1 MPDDKLI
8 HFEAL
13 HAKFRDQDSASPQG
27 QIKWL
32 LKQGIPA
39 NVVDEAMISV
49 YEEIRGGKTFVS
61 GFEFDQYLLSVAR
74 GMQKK
79 ELDDHIIKLENF
91 YKGMREKWDKELAA
105 EQPVKK
111 PWYKRILG

>member
-1 MPDDKLI
+1 MADDKLI

-49 YEEIRGGKTFVS
+49 YEEVRGGKTFIS
-61 GFEFDQYLLSVAR
+61 GFEFDQYLLKVAR
-74 GMQKK
+74 EFQKR
-79 ELDDHIIKLENF
+79 ELDDHLLKLENF
-91 YKGMREKWDKELAA
+91 YKGMRDKWQQELVAEK
-105 EQPVKK
+105 PKK
-111 PWYKRILG
+111 SLWQRLVGR